1 MAKCEICDK
10 SVQFGIQV
18 SHSHKR
24 SNKMWKPN
32 IRRVRAIV
40 NGQTKRLHV
49 CSKCLKSGAVER
61 A

>member
-1 MAKCEICDK
+1 MAKCDICDK
-10 SVQFGIQV
+10 GVSFGIQV

-24 SNKMWKPN
+24 ANKMWKPN

-40 NGQTKRLHV
+40 NGQTKRLNV

>member
-1 MAKCEICDK
+1 MAKCDICDK
-10 SVQFGIQV
+10 GVQFGIQV

-24 SNKMWKPN
+24 ANKMWKPN

-40 NGQTKRLHV
+40 NGQTKRLNV

>member
-1 MAKCEICDK
+1 MARCDICDK

-24 SNKMWKPN
+24 ANKMWKPN

-40 NGQTKRLHV
+40 NGQPKRLHV